1 MRKRICN
8 KVLLKFMSVGAFF
21 LGGGGGR
28 DGEVACLACFF
39 LGGGKGMGKLPVSP
53 AFFRGRGVG
62 KVPVSHTK
70 NLSH

>member
-1 MRKRICN
+1 MGKLP
-8 KVLLKFMSVGAFF
+8 VSHALFW
-21 LGGGGGR
+21 GGGGKGM
-28 DGEVACLACFF
+28 GKLPGSHAFF
-39 LGGGKGMGKLPVSP
+39 GGGMGKLPVSP